1 MAALVLE
8 LTAVV
13 ELAAV
18 TPKDGSTTLVCDADE
33 AAVVDGFKDSVREDV
48 LPVDAAAVP
57 KPLNPGV
64 GANALVPCGADAVNA
79 GNVKPELALVP
90 AEDAVATARAEAVV
104 VVVVVTFE
112 NRAA

>member
-18 TPKDGSTTLVCDADE
+18 TPKDGSPALVCDADE
-33 AAVVDGFKDSVREDV
+33 AAVVDGFKDSEREVV
-48 LPVDAAAVP
+48 LPVDDAAVP
-57 KPLNPGV
+57 KPLNPEV
-64 GANALVPCGADAVNA
+64 GANAIPCGADAVNA

-90 AEDAVATARAEAVV
+90 VEDAVVAAGAEEVV